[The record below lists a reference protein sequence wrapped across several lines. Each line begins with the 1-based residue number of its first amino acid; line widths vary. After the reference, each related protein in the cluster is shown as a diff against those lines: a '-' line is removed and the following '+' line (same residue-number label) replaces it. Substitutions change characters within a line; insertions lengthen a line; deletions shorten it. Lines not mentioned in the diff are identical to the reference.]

1 VILDYRND
9 PFSTIEVDLCVI
21 GAGPAGIAIAR
32 EFLNTTVTVCVL
44 ESGGMDAEA
53 NSQLLCEGISIGHAS
68 FNAATCRLR
77 AFGGSTNVWGGGCIP
92 LSRLDFEARHW
103 VPHSG
108 WPLRYEQLEPF
119 YSRAR
124 SLFKIDEHGFNEG
137 SFSTPPAR
145 KPPAFDEN
153 KLINRNFVLSP
164 VYFAETYGED
174 LRRAPNVQV
183 FLHVN
188 ALELESCPAARSVM
202 QVQVSSLHGQRG
214 IVRAKQYVLASGGI
228 ENARLLLLSDS
239 VATAGLGNDHDL
251 VGRYFMDHPSGILG
265 TLTTGAPE
273 QVTRAYNRKGGKG
286 IAPAFP
292 ELCLSEPAQREHQL
306 LSGRVRPI
314 AVEGPVPRGV
324 RALRDLRKAMR
335 KPSRDD
341 SMALEGKINTATPG
355 TADGEVPQPTARR
368 MGSLALELGTGL
380 GDIARAMQRKR
391 AGKPVVETERV
402 DVVGFFEQAPNPDS
416 RITLGQETDALG
428 QRKARI
434 DWRLTSLDWH
444 TYRTAASVFGAE
456 LARACN
462 GRFELQPWLANG
474 RDESPQIQGTAHHI
488 GTTRMA
494 EHPRQG
500 VVDLNSRVHGMSNLY
515 IAGSSV
521 FPTGGWAFPTF
532 TLVSMSLRLAD
543 HLRPLL

>member
-1 VILDYRND
+1 MISDYRSD
-9 PFSTIEVDLCVI
+9 PFSEIEVDLCII
-21 GAGPAGIAIAR
+21 GAGPAGITIAR
-32 EFLNTTVTVCVL
+32 RFLGGSVTVCVL
-44 ESGGMDAEA
+44 ESGGTGAETT
-53 NSQLLCEGISIGHAS
+53 SQMLCEGSSIGQAS
-68 FNAATCRLR
+68 FNAANCRMR

-92 LSRLDFEARHW
+92 LSNLDLEARHW

-108 WPLRYEQLEPF
+108 WPLSYEQLQPF

-124 SLFKIDEHGFNEG
+124 SLLKIDGHDFGEG
-137 SFSTPPAR
+137 SFHTPPAR
-145 KPPAFDEN
+145 KPPSFDEE

-164 VYFAETYGED
+164 VYFAETYGDD
-174 LRRAPNVQV
+174 LKRAPNIQV

-188 ALELESCPAARSVM
+188 ALELESCPDARSVR
-202 QVQVSSLHGQRG
+202 QVRVSSLHGQRG
-214 IVRAKQYVLASGGI
+214 IVRAKQYVLAGGGI

-251 VGRYFMDHPSGILG
+251 VGRYFMDHPSGTLG

-273 QVTRAYNRKGGKG
+273 SVTRAYNRKGGKG

-292 ELCLSEPAQREHQL
+292 ELCLSEPAQRENRL

-314 AVEGPVPRGV
+314 AVEGPVPRGLA
-324 RALRDLRKAMR
+324 ALRGLRKALR
-335 KPSRDD
+335 KPTRDD
-341 SMALEGKINTATPG
+341 SMALEGKIHTG
-355 TADGEVPQPTARR
+355 TGMAGSDEPQPARTI
-368 MGSLALELGTGL
+368 GSLALDIGVGL
-380 GDIARAMQRKR
+380 GDIARAMLRKK
-391 AGKPVVETERV
+391 AGKPAVETERV

-416 RITLGQETDALG
+416 RITLGREVDALG
-428 QRKARI
+428 QRKVCI

-444 TYRTAASVFGAE
+444 TYRTAAAVFGSE

-462 GRFELQPWLANG
+462 GHFQLQPWLASG

-515 IAGSSV
+515 VAGSSV

-543 HLRPLL
+543 HLVLLL

>member
-1 VILDYRND
+1 MIFDYRND
-9 PFSTIEVDLCVI
+9 PFSKIEVDLCII

-32 EFLNTTVTVCVL
+32 EFLNTSVVVCVL

-53 NSQLLCEGISIGHAS
+53 SNQMLCEGTSIGHAS
-68 FNAATCRLR
+68 FNAATCRMR

-92 LSRLDFEARHW
+92 LSNLDLQTRHW

-108 WPLRYEQLEPF
+108 WPLSYEQLEPF

-124 SLFKIDEHGFNEG
+124 SLFKIDGHELGEG
-137 SFSTPPAR
+137 SFLTPPAR
-145 KPPAFDEN
+145 KPPSFDED

-164 VYFAETYGED
+164 VYFAETYGDE
-174 LRRAPNVQV
+174 LKRASNIQV

-188 ALELESCPAARSVM
+188 ALELESCPDARSVR

-214 IVRAKQYVLASGGI
+214 IVRAKQYVLACGGI
-228 ENARLLLLSDS
+228 ENARLLLQSDS

-265 TLTTGAPE
+265 TLTTDTPE
-273 QVTRAYNRKGGKG
+273 RVTRAYDRKGGKG

-292 ELCLSEPAQREHQL
+292 ELCLSEPAQRQHQL

-314 AVEGPVPRGV
+314 AVEGPIPRGV
-324 RALRDLRKAMR
+324 GALRNLRKVLR

-341 SMALEGKINTATPG
+341 SMALEGKINTGTPG
-355 TADGEVPQPTARR
+355 MAGCGEPPPSARD
-368 MGSLALELGTGL
+368 MGSLALELGGGL
-380 GDIARAMQRKR
+380 GDIARAMLRKK
-391 AGKPVVETERV
+391 AGKPVVETERI

-416 RITLGQETDALG
+416 RITLGQETDALS
-428 QRKARI
+428 QRKVRI
-434 DWRLTSLDWH
+434 DWRLTPLDWH
-444 TYRTAASVFGAE
+444 TYRTAAAMFGSE

-462 GRFELQPWLANG
+462 GQFELQPWLADELN
-474 RDESPQIQGTAHHI
+474 ESPQIQGTAHHI

-494 EHPRQG
+494 EHPSHG
-500 VVDLNSRVHGMSNLY
+500 VVNLDSRVHGMSNLY
-515 IAGSSV
+515 VAGSSV

>member
-1 VILDYRND
+1 MILDYRND
-9 PFSTIEVDLCVI
+9 PFSKIEVDLCII
-21 GAGPAGIAIAR
+21 GAGPAGITIAR
-32 EFLNTTVTVCVL
+32 EFLNTPVTVCLL
-44 ESGGMDAEA
+44 ESGGLNVETD
-53 NSQLLCEGISIGHAS
+53 SQMLCEGSSIGQAS
-68 FNAATCRLR
+68 FNAANCRMR

-124 SLFKIDEHGFNEG
+124 SLLKIDGHEFGEG
-137 SFSTPPAR
+137 SFFTPPAR
-145 KPPAFDEN
+145 TPPSFDEN
-153 KLINRNFVLSP
+153 KLVNRNFVLSP
-164 VYFAETYGED
+164 VYFAEAYGEE
-174 LRRAPNVQV
+174 LKQASNIQV

-188 ALELESCPAARSVM
+188 ALELESCPDARSVR
-202 QVQVSSLHGQRG
+202 QLQVSSLHGQRG
-214 IVRAKQYVLASGGI
+214 IVRAKQYILAGGGI
-228 ENARLLLLSDS
+228 ENARLLLLSNS
-239 VATAGLGNDHDL
+239 VAPAGLGNEHDL
-251 VGRYFMDHPSGILG
+251 VGRYFMDHPSGTLG
-265 TLTTGAPE
+265 TLTTNIPE
-273 QVTRAYNRKGGKG
+273 HVTQAYNRKGGKG
-286 IAPAFP
+286 TAPVFP
-292 ELCLSEPAQREHQL
+292 ELSLSEPAQRGHRL

-324 RALRDLRKAMR
+324 RALRDLRKALR

-341 SMALEGKINTATPG
+341 SMALEGKIHTG
-355 TADGEVPQPTARR
+355 TSDVGVPQPTARA
-368 MGSLALELGTGL
+368 MGSLALELGGGL
-380 GDIARAMQRKR
+380 GDVARAMLRKK

-416 RITLGQETDALG
+416 RITLGRETDALG
-428 QRKARI
+428 QRKVRI

-444 TYRTAASVFGAE
+444 TYRTAASMFGSE

-462 GRFELQPWLANG
+462 GRFELQPWLADG
-474 RDESPQIQGTAHHI
+474 REESPQIQGTAHHI

-515 IAGSSV
+515 VAGSSV

-543 HLRPLL
+543 HLRLLL

>member
-1 VILDYRND
+1 MIFDYRND
-9 PFSTIEVDLCVI
+9 PFSEIEVDLCII
-21 GAGPAGIAIAR
+21 GAGPAGITIAR
-32 EFLNTTVTVCVL
+32 EFLNTSVTVCVL
-44 ESGGMDAEA
+44 ESGGMNAEA
-53 NSQLLCEGISIGHAS
+53 NSQMLCEGTSVGQAP
-68 FNAATCRLR
+68 FNAAACRLR

-92 LSRLDFEARHW
+92 LSHLDFECREW

-108 WPLRYEQLEPF
+108 WPLSYEQLQPF

-124 SLFKIDEHGFNEG
+124 SLLRIDGHDFGEG
-137 SFSTPPAR
+137 SFHTAPAR
-145 KPPAFDEN
+145 KPPSFDED
-153 KLINRNFVLSP
+153 KLVNRNFVLSP

-174 LRRAPNVQV
+174 LRRAPNIQV

-188 ALELESCPAARSVM
+188 ALQLESCPDARSVR

-214 IVRAKQYVLASGGI
+214 TVRAKQYVLASGGI

-239 VATAGLGNDHDL
+239 VAKAGLGNDRDL

-265 TLTTGAPE
+265 TLTTGASE
-273 QVTRAYNRKGGKG
+273 QVTWAYNRKGGKG
-286 IAPAFP
+286 VAPAFP
-292 ELCLSEPAQREHQL
+292 ELCLSEPAQRGHRL
-306 LSGRVRPI
+306 LSSRVRPI

-341 SMALEGKINTATPG
+341 SMALEGKIHTGTPG
-355 TADGEVPQPTARR
+355 MAGCGAPQPAART
-368 MGSLALELGTGL
+368 MGSLALDLGGGF
-380 GDIARAMQRKR
+380 GDVARAMLRKR
-391 AGKPVVETERV
+391 AGKPLVETERV

-428 QRKARI
+428 QRKVRI
-434 DWRLTSLDWH
+434 DWRLTPLDWH
-444 TYRTAASVFGAE
+444 TYRTAASMFGSE

-494 EHPRQG
+494 EHPSQG

-515 IAGSSV
+515 VAGSSV